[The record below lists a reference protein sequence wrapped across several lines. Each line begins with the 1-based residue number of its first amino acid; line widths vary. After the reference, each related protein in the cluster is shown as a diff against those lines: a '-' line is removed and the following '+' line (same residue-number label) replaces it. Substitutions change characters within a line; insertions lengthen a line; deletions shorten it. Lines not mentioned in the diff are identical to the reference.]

1 MGNLSIRCWAGKNAG
16 AEVASAPALIGF
28 DVFRFAIPCRV
39 ALQQSPP
46 PLHQPGAV
54 CCTLGSP
61 VEHFAAN
68 GDLSL
73 NCLSHPRG
81 QAQTTA
87 WRLFG
92 GLLLVLAILVVR
104 LIRKH
109 LAATYINTA

>member
-28 DVFRFAIPCRV
+28 DEFQLAIPWRD

-81 QAQTTA
+81 QAQNGSLQLSLSWKRRSLSSSSARTLNRT
-87 WRLFG
+87 
-92 GLLLVLAILVVR
+92 
-104 LIRKH
+104 
-109 LAATYINTA
+109 NCC